1 MAHMAQQEG
10 EDVARRAFKLKA
22 FVEHLQECVS
32 SIERCSK
39 PVIAAVRGGC
49 VGAGVDLICACDIR
63 LCTHDAWFT
72 VKEIDLGL
80 AADLGTL
87 QRLPRVCG
95 NESWVRELAYTARRF
110 DAREAYERGLVSA
123 IEPTAEAMRDGALK
137 LASVI
142 ASKSPVA
149 VCGTKAALNYSRDH
163 SVEDGLV
170 MQRIWN
176 MAALQSEDVG
186 IAAAAAA
193 HMGGRGKTQP
203 TAFSKL

>member
-1 MAHMAQQEG
+1 
-10 EDVARRAFKLKA
+10 
-22 FVEHLQECVS
+22 
-32 SIERCSK
+32 
-39 PVIAAVRGGC
+39 
-49 VGAGVDLICACDIR
+49 
-63 LCTHDAWFT
+63 
-72 VKEIDLGL
+72 
-80 AADLGTL
+80 
-87 QRLPRVCG
+87 
-95 NESWVRELAYTARRF
+95 
-110 DAREAYERGLVSA
+110 
-123 IEPTAEAMRDGALK
+123 MRDGALK